1 MAGWCTIESDPGVYF
16 LFIFIEEI
24 LIFIIAFVYK
34 FFSTGVTLVLM
45 ILFCLFAGV
54 FTELIELMGVKN
66 VQVEEIYSLDESA
79 FTELK

>member
-1 MAGWCTIESDPGVYF
+1 MRIF
-16 LFIFIEEI
+16 LLAFNEEI
-24 LIFIIAFVYK
+24 VIITHHIIIVLNYK
-34 FFSTGVTLVLM
+34 FFSTGIILVLM
-45 ILFCLFAGV
+45 ILVCLSAGV